1 MRDFLEATG
10 QASYTLLYRS
20 RCGFRQRRYEY
31 MALHSD
37 LQRRGSV
44 LFLRRRTG
52 SGQADRLLFCSFVL
66 NRSVSVKFS
75 VNVTE
80 ALGAPTAQPHSVSSC
95 GRVKFQ
101 SVR

>member
-1 MRDFLEATG
+1 VRDFLEATG
-10 QASYTLLYRS
+10 QASYTLLYRFW
-20 RCGFRQRRYEY
+20 CGFRQRRYEY
-31 MALHSD
+31 YGAPLD

-66 NRSVSVKFS
+66 NRSVSV
-75 VNVTE
+75 NVTE
-80 ALGAPTAQPHSVSSC
+80 VLGTPTAQPHSVSSC
-95 GRVKFQ
+95 GRVKYQ

>member
-31 MALHSD
+31 YGAPID

-66 NRSVSVKFS
+66 NRSVSV
-75 VNVTE
+75 NVTE

>member
-1 MRDFLEATG
+1 VVFGKEDTNI
-10 QASYTLLYRS
+10 
-20 RCGFRQRRYEY
+20 

-66 NRSVSVKFS
+66 NRSVSV
-75 VNVTE
+75 NVTE

>member
-1 MRDFLEATG
+1 VRDFLEAMG
-10 QASYTLLYRS
+10 QAIPPGSVRS
-20 RCGFRQRRYEY
+20 VVFGKEDTNIWRST
-31 MALHSD
+31 H

-44 LFLRRRTG
+44 LFLRRRTTG

-66 NRSVSVKFS
+66 NRSVS